1 VKSLPLAPKLKQLE
15 NEINDELK
23 RLNLPAHVTIDG
35 YDPERKT
42 LKHTIKYFEVVA
54 KDASLKIWEVIQKHF
69 ESYMGLVSL
78 EF

>member
-1 VKSLPLAPKLKQLE
+1 LPLTPKLKQLE
-15 NEINDELK
+15 NKINGELK
-23 RLNLPAHVTIDG
+23 RLNLPAYVTIDG

-54 KDASLKIWEVIQKHF
+54 KDTSLKIWEVIQKYF

>member
-1 VKSLPLAPKLKQLE
+1 MPLTPKLKQLE
-15 NEINDELK
+15 NEINGELK
-23 RLNLPAHVTIDG
+23 RLNLPAYVTIDG

-54 KDASLKIWEVIQKHF
+54 KDTSLKIWEVIQKYF

>member
-1 VKSLPLAPKLKQLE
+1 MPLAPKLKQLE

-35 YDPERKT
+35 YDPEKKT
-42 LKHTIKYFEVVA
+42 LKHTVNFLEVVA